1 MPRLFTGL
9 EVPAAVTEQLSGL
22 RSGLP
27 NARFVEPS
35 DYHITL
41 RFIGD
46 VDLRMANEIADMLIS
61 VRRKQ
66 FKLRLFELRSFGKD
80 APHAVVASLAASN
93 ELVELAAEHERIMQR
108 LGLAPEPRKFTPHIT
123 IARLKKGQHP
133 HVGAWI
139 VDNSPLS
146 SVPFTIDRFV
156 LFSSRASVGGGPYL
170 VEGAYPLVAE

>member
-9 EVPAAVTEQLSGL
+9 EIPAAVSEHLSGL

-46 VDLRMANEIADMLIS
+46 VDLRMANEIADMLFS
-61 VRRKQ
+61 VKRKQ
-66 FKLRLFELRSFGKD
+66 FRLRLSELHSFGKD
-80 APHAVVASLAASN
+80 APHAVVATLATSP
-93 ELVELAAEHERIMQR
+93 ELTELAAEHERIMQR
-108 LGLAPEPRKFTPHIT
+108 LGLPPQPRKFTPHIT
-123 IARLKKGQHP
+123 IARLKNGQHP

-139 VDNSPLS
+139 VDNSPLPS
-146 SVPFTIDRFV
+146 APFTIDRFV
-156 LFSSRASVGGGPYL
+156 LYSSKASVGGGPYL
-170 VEGAYPLVAE
+170 VEGAYPLLKT

>member
-9 EVPAAVTEQLSGL
+9 EVPAAVNEQLSGL

-41 RFIGD
+41 RFISD

-61 VRRKQ
+61 VRKKQ
-66 FKLRLFELRSFGKD
+66 FKLRLSELRSFGKD
-80 APHAVVASLAASN
+80 APHAVVAMIATSP
-93 ELVELAAEHERIMQR
+93 ELNELAAEHERIMQR
-108 LGLAPEPRKFTPHIT
+108 LGLPPEPRKFSPHIT
-123 IARLKKGQHP
+123 IARLKNGQHP

-146 SVPFTIDRFV
+146 SAPFNIDRFV
-156 LFSSRASVGGGPYL
+156 LFSSKAAVGGGPYL
-170 VEGAYPLVAE
+170 VEGTYPLRA